1 MKKAGYCLIIFTLIF
16 TGFLCGFL
24 FGRNYN
30 SGDVQLSGKITE
42 ATPVPSDPTDL
53 PEQNEGGIENAR
65 VNINAAAVEEIS
77 ALPGIGPVLAQR
89 IVDYR
94 KQNGAF
100 RSVAELT
107 NVSGIG
113 EKKLEA
119 IKQYIFIGV
128 SK

>member
-42 ATPVPSDPTDL
+42 ATPAPSD
-53 PEQNEGGIENAR
+53 GRIENAR
-65 VNINAAAVEEIS
+65 LNINAAAVEEIS

-100 RSVAELT
+100 RSVSELT